1 METQTFR
8 WMPKELSRN
17 VKIIMFGVE
26 RRASPLEDI
35 IGIIKLEGFNL
46 SQPLIKA
53 QFFPSPNLLQPLSKL
68 LNPPSLVEI
77 PLTIPPFFQVFL

>member
-35 IGIIKLEGFNL
+35 IGIIKLEGFN
-46 SQPLIKA
+46 
-53 QFFPSPNLLQPLSKL
+53 
-68 LNPPSLVEI
+68 VEKI
-77 PLTIPPFFQVFL
+77 LEEKGFEDACKHIGF